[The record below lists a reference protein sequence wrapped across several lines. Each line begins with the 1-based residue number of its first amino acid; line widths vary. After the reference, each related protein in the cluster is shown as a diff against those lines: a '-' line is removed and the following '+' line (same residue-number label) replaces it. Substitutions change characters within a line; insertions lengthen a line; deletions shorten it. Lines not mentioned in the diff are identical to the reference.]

1 MLVAFSSPVLQKCFS
16 GVKVRAK
23 FELNCTTKAISVSR
37 CASDSKSDF
46 STVN

>member
-23 FELNCTTKAISVSR
+23 FEIVLQKQFLSVAANLTR
-37 CASDSKSDF
+37 NQTF
-46 STVN
+46 LP